1 MRALILLLAAIVVGL
16 AVLIVRYVE
25 DPAGRGAHDGP
36 RYIRR
41 TGPLFYVGAL
51 LADGEAGE
59 AATYQEVTSRRL
71 IDFKLEQSPRLPP
84 FAVPY
89 KVIRRVLRD
98 PQGEVYQTPGSSVAY
113 RHRLTDHGWFPLMA
127 PEVPD
132 ALDRV
137 WIIRAIEPDR
147 ITVGRADYDC
157 WRVDLID
164 PGLPDGADTVV
175 AWLNDKVPVFGLLK
189 WKRAGETWV
198 FKRGTRAPRRS
209 P

>member
-1 MRALILLLAAIVVGL
+1 MRALILVLAATIVGL

-25 DPAGRGAHDGP
+25 APAAQGSRDGP

-51 LADGEAGE
+51 LSDGQAGE
-59 AATYQEVTSRRL
+59 SATYQEGTSRRL
-71 IDFKLEQSPRLPP
+71 IDFKLEQSPHLPP

-98 PQGEVYQTPGSSVAY
+98 PQGEIYQTPGSSVSY

-127 PEVPD
+127 PEAPD

-137 WIIRAIEPDR
+137 WIIRAIKPDH
-147 ITVGRADYDC
+147 IVIGHDEYDC

-164 PGLPDGADTVV
+164 PALPDGADTVV
-175 AWLNDKVPVFGLLK
+175 AWLSEKIPVFGLLK
-189 WKRAGETWV
+189 WKRRGETWV
-198 FKRGTRAPRRS
+198 FKRGTRAPRRAS
-209 P
+209 